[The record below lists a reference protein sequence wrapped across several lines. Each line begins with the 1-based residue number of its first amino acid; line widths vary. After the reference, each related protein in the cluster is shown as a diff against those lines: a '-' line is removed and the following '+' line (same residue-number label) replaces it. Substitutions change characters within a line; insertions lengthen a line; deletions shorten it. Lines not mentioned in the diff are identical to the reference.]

1 MIDNRVS
8 WTPLEDRH
16 EWPEGAPEMKKEP
29 DYSCVIKQGA
39 PKERIVRCKHLRVI
53 CIRGKGR
60 NLTRIP
66 VSGSHLTQGAYVV
79 CFKQFIIGINIIVI
93 IVVFFGI

>member
-1 MIDNRVS
+1 MVGNRVS
-8 WTPLEDRH
+8 RTPLEDRH
-16 EWPEGAPEMKKEP
+16 EWPERAPEMKKEP
-29 DYSCVIKQGA
+29 DCFCVIKQGA
-39 PKERIVRCKHLRVI
+39 PKKRIVRCKHLRVI

-60 NLTRIP
+60 GLTRIP

-93 IVVFFGI
+93 TVVFIGI